1 MTTAHLHVKLRDG
14 TAKSHVTVL
23 FIHVDCA
30 SSGIV
35 AEENTKVLH
44 VSGFLFVDLAG
55 GDDLSLYAADLV
67 LALHVIPELG
77 TGENLIPRENADA
90 VQSGLRVAVGR

>member
-1 MTTAHLHVKLRDG
+1 MTTAHLEVALGDS
-14 TAKSHVTVL
+14 TAESHVTVL

-35 AEENTKVLH
+35 AEENTEILH

-55 GDDLSLYAADLV
+55 
-67 LALHVIPELG
+67 
-77 TGENLIPRENADA
+77 
-90 VQSGLRVAVGR
+90 